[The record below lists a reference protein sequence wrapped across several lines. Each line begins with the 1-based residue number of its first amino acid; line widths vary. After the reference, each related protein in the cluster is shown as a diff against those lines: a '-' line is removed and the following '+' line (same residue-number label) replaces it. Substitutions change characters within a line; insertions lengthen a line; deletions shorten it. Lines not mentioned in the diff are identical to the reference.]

1 MEAKPDVKA
10 ILNNIGAFAKIA
22 GFMRDQMLKQ
32 GFTREEAVTIVD
44 HYICA
49 TCAGQKS

>member
-1 MEAKPDVKA
+1 MEPKLDVKGL
-10 ILNNIGAFAKIA
+10 LNSIGALAEVA
-22 GFMRDQMLKQ
+22 GFMRDQLMER

-44 HYICA
+44 HYLCA